1 MSIEDALGFAIP
13 VVFFV
18 LLAAEPWLAGRRFP
32 TVRRWRW
39 IGVAALVVVLILNVS
54 LPLLIPPDALR
65 AIRLVD
71 GERLGIAGGAVVG
84 YLALSGVT
92 ALWHRLEHGVPFLW
106 RWVHQFHH
114 SPRRVDLA
122 GAFYLHPFE
131 VVVQIG
137 LTLVLTVGVLGL
149 DPVAASVTG
158 FIGAFYA
165 MFQHWN
171 VRTPRWLGYLI
182 QRPESHCLH
191 HEKEVH
197 GRNYSDLPL
206 WDMLMGS
213 FHNPERFEGEVGFE
227 PAAARR
233 VGAMLVGVD
242 VNAGAAAGLE
252 TAASR

>member
-1 MSIEDALGFAIP
+1 
-13 VVFFV
+13 
-18 LLAAEPWLAGRRFP
+18 
-32 TVRRWRW
+32 
-39 IGVAALVVVLILNVS
+39 
-54 LPLLIPPDALR
+54 
-65 AIRLVD
+65 
-71 GERLGIAGGAVVG
+71 
-84 YLALSGVT
+84 
-92 ALWHRLEHGVPFLW
+92 
-106 RWVHQFHH
+106 
-114 SPRRVDLA
+114 
-122 GAFYLHPFE
+122 
-131 VVVQIG
+131 VVQIG
-137 LTLVLTVGVLGL
+137 LTLVLTVGGLGL
-149 DPVAASVTG
+149 DPVAASITG

>member
-92 ALWHRLEHGVPFLW
+92 ALWHRLEHGV
-106 RWVHQFHH
+106 R
-114 SPRRVDLA
+114 SSGA
-122 GAFYLHPFE
+122 GSTSSTTRPD
-131 VVVQIG
+131 G
-137 LTLVLTVGVLGL
+137 WTSRGPST
-149 DPVAASVTG
+149 S
-158 FIGAFYA
+158 
-165 MFQHWN
+165 
-171 VRTPRWLGYLI
+171 TPSRSWC
-182 QRPESHCLH
+182 RS
-191 HEKEVH
+191 
-197 GRNYSDLPL
+197 
-206 WDMLMGS
+206 GS
-213 FHNPERFEGEVGFE
+213 
-227 PAAARR
+227 
-233 VGAMLVGVD
+233 L
-242 VNAGAAAGLE
+242 
-252 TAASR
+252 SS